1 VNPIPR
7 GKYEPSY
14 VSERLRKPY
23 DTPWVRPIVRS
34 TVQALTD
41 DELMTESVQ
50 EQIKA
55 LDLKIHDTIAL
66 DGNLVTDL
74 PSELLD

>member
-1 VNPIPR
+1 
-7 GKYEPSY
+7 
-14 VSERLRKPY
+14 
-23 DTPWVRPIVRS
+23 
-34 TVQALTD
+34 
-41 DELMTESVQ
+41 MTESVQ